1 MSMERLFKYVTLFF
15 AIILYA
21 QATMYTKSACVIIHG
36 TWASNESWYM
46 PRGDF
51 FKSVARC
58 AQELKIVDEVIPF
71 SWSGKLGYVSQLE
84 AAQDLAKIVDGYDWV
99 ILIGH
104 SHGVT
109 VGILC
114 SMIIGQKNSGVVN
127 SYKIAK
133 FYALGVPVDLTGQIY
148 PDMSVVG
155 KFYNLFSF
163 GDYVQ
168 TVNGAHE
175 RCFYVH
181 ERLVNIAVKIQD
193 DHPSHSQLHHS
204 IIGKDILKIEE
215 YFAHRYLGN
224 FENFCCNFPGEIIFF
239 KHDLPKYNAQHD
251 QQSLLELDKKALWL
265 ITMAF
270 FRSKDVDDEQSFFQ

>member
-1 MSMERLFKYVTLFF
+1 MVKCYLFKRVIALI
-15 AIILYA
+15 ALSLYA
-21 QATMYTKSACVIIHG
+21 WSTMYTNSACVIIHG
-36 TWASNESWYM
+36 TWASSESWYTA
-46 PRGDF
+46 RGDF

-71 SWSGKLGYVSQLE
+71 SWSGKLGYASQLE
-84 AAQDLAKIVDGYDWV
+84 AAQDLATIVDQYDWV

-114 SMIIGQKNSGVVN
+114 SIIVGQKNSDVAN

-133 FYALGVPVDLTGQIY
+133 FYALGVPVDLTRQIY

-163 GDYVQ
+163 GDYIQ

-175 RCFYVH
+175 RCFAPH
-181 ERLVNIAVKIQD
+181 QRLVNLAILIHD
-193 DHPSHSQLHHS
+193 DHPSHSQLHHP

-215 YFAHRYLGN
+215 YFARRCLGN
-224 FENFCCNFPGEIIFF
+224 FENFCCNTSGQIIFS
-239 KHDLPKYNAQHD
+239 KHDLPQYKVQED
-251 QQSLLELDKKALWL
+251 QKSLLELDKKALWL
-265 ITMAF
+265 MTMTL
-270 FRSKDVDDEQSFFQ
+270 FRGEKFDDEPSSF